1 MNKKRQTAP
10 PCYLS
15 EYIQYLIQC
24 KTQEQSYE
32 KKCNSGGLMKIRL
45 RKTLL
50 VMKFL
55 CFFSCCLFRYQQQVI
70 HRMQGLL

>member
-15 EYIQYLIQC
+15 EYNIQYLIQC

-32 KKCNSGGLMKIRL
+32 KKM
-45 RKTLL
+45 
-50 VMKFL
+50 
-55 CFFSCCLFRYQQQVI
+55 
-70 HRMQGLL
+70 

>member
-32 KKCNSGGLMKIRL
+32 KKNV
-45 RKTLL
+45 TLVVL
-50 VMKFL
+50 
-55 CFFSCCLFRYQQQVI
+55 
-70 HRMQGLL
+70 